1 MTIYKIEGFD
11 AHIIVKYFER
21 RRKLQKKKENLLEKI
36 VKKDYDNELERV
48 LETKRFDERA
58 KNLLL
63 EILYKL
69 EISYKDYKKVKRD
82 VESKEEYITKI
93 IKSIERDCDDIQL
106 VIPSTQN
113 PKEAKKQIILI
124 DKKSKKIICLP
135 IERKL
140 LYCIAKISK
149 QSQIIKEDDQLINEI
164 ITNAINEGNNI
175 NMVEPLRDFNGWSWS
190 TTKGE
195 IENIS
200 YNLIYQNLR
209 ILVGNE
215 FLIKWIYNKEYILN
229 YYELLKTELEEKYSR
244 EIKDELINKFEELC
258 IIVERESSPQ
268 MKQRITEKMK
278 EIKINL
284 EKTKDKRKYIDEIV
298 EIRNKIQKK
307 IKNLDMMMAD
317 KTKIKE
323 EFRRRN
329 KDLPIKEK
337 IFSIKSLIKILND
350 ERELLMEE
358 YEGKTN
364 LLNPSVFMNK
374 KEKEQKKYK
383 LLENRDI
390 EETLIQFQQTFL
402 HAFQKNIEKAE
413 KKEEIINLIYEF
425 RYYQML
431 PFDKNTNIYEKDQL
445 KDEMREIEEKILKK
459 AINNKVINENIEQTI
474 FHYIFLTK
482 IINLEEIY
490 IQIKKEEDKILLEL
504 SENNNEQYDE
514 RFEIKKEEVDEDNIF
529 RSYKDSNRF
538 KLFS

>member
-1 MTIYKIEGFD
+1 M
-11 AHIIVKYFER
+11 
-21 RRKLQKKKENLLEKI
+21 QKKKENLLEKI
-36 VKKDYDNELERV
+36 VKKDYDNELEKI
-48 LETKRFDERA
+48 LEAKKFDERA
-58 KNLLL
+58 KNFLL
-63 EILYKL
+63 EILYKV
-69 EISYKDYKKVKRD
+69 EISYKDYQKVKRD

-93 IKSIERDCDDIQL
+93 IKIVENDCDDIQL

-124 DKKSKKIICLP
+124 DKENKKIICLP

-140 LYCIAKISK
+140 LYCLAKINK
-149 QSQIIKEDDQLINEI
+149 QKSIIKEDDQLINEI

-175 NMVEPLRDFNGWSWS
+175 NMVEPLRDFNGWSWA
-190 TTKGE
+190 TTKSE
-195 IENIS
+195 IESIP

-229 YYELLKTELEEKYSR
+229 YYELLKTEIEEKYTK
-244 EIKDELINKFEELC
+244 EIKDKLINKFEELC
-258 IIVERESSPQ
+258 IIVERESSSR
-268 MKQRITEKMK
+268 MKQKINDKME

-284 EKTKDKRKYIDEIV
+284 EKTEDKRKYIDEIV
-298 EIRNKIQKK
+298 EVRNNIQKE
-307 IKNLDMMMAD
+307 IKNLDILIAN
-317 KTKIKE
+317 KSKIKE
-323 EFRRRN
+323 EFKRRN

-337 IFSIKSLIKILND
+337 IFSIKALVRILND
-350 ERELLMEE
+350 EREILVEE
-358 YEGKTN
+358 YEGKTS
-364 LLNPSVFMNK
+364 LLNPTVFMER

-390 EETLIQFQQTFL
+390 EETLIQFQEIFL
-402 HAFQKNIEKAE
+402 EAFEKNIEKVE
-413 KKEEIINLIYEF
+413 KKEEIINLIYEY

-431 PFDKNTNIYEKDQL
+431 PFDKNRNICEKEQL
-445 KDEMREIEEKILKK
+445 KNKIEEIEEKILQK
-459 AINNKVINENIEQTI
+459 AISNKVINENIEKTI

-490 IQIKKEEDKILLEL
+490 IQVKKEEDEVIIEL

-514 RFEIKKEEVDEDNIF
+514 RFKIKKEEVDEDNIF

>member
-1 MTIYKIEGFD
+1 M
-11 AHIIVKYFER
+11 
-21 RRKLQKKKENLLEKI
+21 
-36 VKKDYDNELERV
+36 
-48 LETKRFDERA
+48 
-58 KNLLL
+58 
-63 EILYKL
+63 
-69 EISYKDYKKVKRD
+69 
-82 VESKEEYITKI
+82 
-93 IKSIERDCDDIQL
+93 
-106 VIPSTQN
+106 
-113 PKEAKKQIILI
+113 
-124 DKKSKKIICLP
+124 
-135 IERKL
+135 
-140 LYCIAKISK
+140 
-149 QSQIIKEDDQLINEI
+149 
-164 ITNAINEGNNI
+164 
-175 NMVEPLRDFNGWSWS
+175 
-190 TTKGE
+190 
-195 IENIS
+195 
-200 YNLIYQNLR
+200 
-209 ILVGNE
+209 
-215 FLIKWIYNKEYILN
+215 
-229 YYELLKTELEEKYSR
+229 
-244 EIKDELINKFEELC
+244 C

-364 LLNPSVFMNK
+364 LLNPSVFMDK

>member
-1 MTIYKIEGFD
+1 M
-11 AHIIVKYFER
+11 
-21 RRKLQKKKENLLEKI
+21 QKKKENLLEKI

>member
-1 MTIYKIEGFD
+1 M
-11 AHIIVKYFER
+11 
-21 RRKLQKKKENLLEKI
+21 QKKKENLLEKI
-36 VKKDYDNELERV
+36 VKRDYDNELERV

-63 EILYKL
+63 EILYKV
-69 EISYKDYKKVKRD
+69 EISYKDYQKVKRD
-82 VESKEEYITKI
+82 VESKEEYITRL
-93 IKSIERDCDDIQL
+93 IKSIEKECDDIQL

-113 PKEAKKQIILI
+113 PKEAKRQIILI
-124 DKKSKKIICLP
+124 DKKNKKIICLP

-149 QSQIIKEDDQLINEI
+149 QTQIIKEDDQLINDI

-175 NMVEPLRDFNGWSWS
+175 NMVEPLRDFNGWSWA
-190 TTKGE
+190 TTKSE

-229 YYELLKTELEEKYSR
+229 YYELLKTEIEEKYSK
-244 EIKDELINKFEELC
+244 EIKEKLINKFEELC
-258 IIVERESSPQ
+258 IIVERETSSQ
-268 MKQRITEKMK
+268 MKQKINEKMK

-298 EIRNKIQKK
+298 EARNRIQKE
-307 IKNLDMMMAD
+307 IKKMDILMSNKAE
-317 KTKIKE
+317 IKE
-323 EFRRRN
+323 EFKRRN
-329 KDLPIKEK
+329 KNLPIKEK
-337 IFSIKSLIKILND
+337 IFSIKTLVKILND

-364 LLNPSVFMNK
+364 LLNPSVFMEK

-383 LLENRDI
+383 LLENRNI
-390 EETLIQFQQTFL
+390 EETLIQFQQIFL
-402 HAFQKNIEKAE
+402 EAFQRNIEKAE

-431 PFDKNTNIYEKDQL
+431 PFDQNTNIYEKDKL
-445 KDEMREIEEKILKK
+445 KDRIQEIEEEILKK
-459 AINNKVINENIEQTI
+459 AISNKVINENIEQTI

-490 IQIKKEEDKILLEL
+490 IQIKNDEGKIILEL